1 VTPRRKGAFV
11 CSTERHVWHDA
22 RALAQRAREMEAIEM
37 MKLTVA
43 VITMGGLLLLGAGC
57 SKEEEKKEG
66 AAASGDSIGVAE
78 CDEYIAKYQKCID
91 KMPAAAKTTAEQG
104 FKTQRDAWRTAAS
117 TPQGKEGLKTG
128 CKMALDSLA
137 NNALCK

>member
-1 VTPRRKGAFV
+1 MTKLMV
-11 CSTERHVWHDA
+11 
-22 RALAQRAREMEAIEM
+22 AL
-37 MKLTVA
+37 VA
-43 VITMGGLLLLGAGC
+43 MSGLLILGAGC

-66 AAASGDSIGVAE
+66 AAASGDSVGVAE
-78 CDEYIAKYQKCID
+78 CDEYIKKYQTCID
-91 KMPAAAKTTAEQG
+91 KMPAAAKPAAEQG
-104 FKTQRDAWRTAAS
+104 FKTQKDAWRTAAS